1 MEQLEIKR
9 IDYQRIMKRRR
20 KRTYIVSLLLII
32 SILGIIIYGHS
43 KNKVDYLYNMG
54 KGRYV
59 LEDLRDLR
67 KDYEK

>member
-59 LEDLRDLR
+59 LEDLRIMR
-67 KDYEK
+67 RN

>member
-43 KNKVDYLYNMG
+43 KNKVD
-54 KGRYV
+54 
-59 LEDLRDLR
+59 
-67 KDYEK
+67 

>member
-54 KGRYV
+54 KG
-59 LEDLRDLR
+59 
-67 KDYEK
+67 